1 MKNVALIV
9 SLLSVFLIPIQ
20 AVASGESSS
29 PKQSDI
35 LQLEWIDLI
44 PDNER
49 NLVDSVGMPLQLS
62 HEEDAPEQ
70 SKLGGVRQELNGS
83 IVKIPG
89 FVIPLEGDENV
100 VTEFMLVPFLG
111 ACIHVPP
118 PPPNQLIYVRFKA
131 GAPVQ
136 ELWDVVYIVGRLKT
150 ETVSHELAEVG
161 YVIEGMAVEVY
172 DDQ

>member
-1 MKNVALIV
+1 MRILVLILT
-9 SLLSVFLIPIQ
+9 LLSSGLTPDTVLARSAPSTIP
-20 AVASGESSS
+20 SS
-29 PKQSDI
+29 DV

-44 PDNER
+44 PENER
-49 NLVDSVGMPLQLS
+49 NLVDSIGMPLQID
-62 HEEDAPEQ
+62 HEDGTVLQ

-83 IVKIPG
+83 IVRIPG
-89 FVIPLEGDENV
+89 FVIPLEGDESR

-118 PPPNQLIYVRFKA
+118 PPPNQLIYVRFKG

-136 ELWDVVYIVGRLKT
+136 ELWDVVYIVGKLKT
-150 ETVSHELAEVG
+150 ETVSHELAETG
-161 YVIEGMAVEVY
+161 YVIDGIAVETY